1 MQGKNLFVAVL
12 TALLIGI
19 CGYQLLFTWKTAQ
32 IENKAQALAEKS
44 VKAQSPEKLFP
55 GDAYAQLIYEDS
67 IKNVQRS
74 VKNNYLDSISNQK
87 VFLGLTYN
95 KVKEKQLNLG
105 LDLKGGMSV
114 VLQVSVRELLYS
126 LSDKSNDAEFTKAL
140 DMADKEAMTSTQD
153 YITLF
158 LKAFKAV
165 NPNGKLATI
174 FSNRV
179 NGDKINYN
187 DSDAKVEEFLRATA
201 KSSIET
207 TYNIINTRVDN
218 FGVSSP
224 NVNLEPSRGRILVEL
239 AGVDNPARVRKLL
252 QANAVLEFWETYTAQ
267 QLGSSMNS
275 ANNAL
280 KDYLALTKGEKV
292 DSTDNQNT
300 IIDDLLSSDSSSKTN
315 TAATAKNPKDSNA
328 IKAADEAKI
337 KAENPL
343 FIVLNP
349 AVDNQNRFME
359 SPVVGYS
366 KARDT
371 SLVNTYLN
379 IADVKNTFPPDVEF
393 MWSAKPAGESTNVYE
408 LYAIRKPFGKQEAEL
423 TGESVTNSRNDI
435 DQMGKPTVYMTMN
448 NSGSRKWADM
458 TGRNVGKFVA
468 ITVDKQ
474 VYSAPVV
481 QNKID
486 GGSTQIQG
494 SFTVE
499 EAGDLAK
506 ILNIGKLPVSAKIV
520 EEETVGATLGKEAI
534 RAGLLSMLAAIV
546 IIMAFMVFFYSSAG
560 IVANIALLVNVFLLI
575 GILASFGFTLTLPGI
590 AGIVLTLGMAVDANV
605 IINERIKEELR
616 AGKSLPVAIPEGF
629 KHSLSAILDGNITT
643 LLTALILLFIGLG
656 PVKGFAITLTFGI
669 LTTLFTAL
677 LVAQAIIAWRMD
689 KGDKVQVQTPFTA
702 GFLQNIHFDFI
713 GKRKITYT
721 LSSIFI
727 LIGISSFILRGFEMG
742 VDFKGGRQYK
752 VRFEKSVNNDLI
764 KKELDAQFNGG
775 TIVKTVGSSNQ
786 IKVTTSYRINESGK
800 EIDNE
805 IEHKLFTSLQP
816 QLKEGTDF
824 ETFKKYN
831 IMSSMK
837 IEPSISSDMKRSAI
851 WATLLSL
858 VVIFA
863 YVLIRFRTIGYSTGA
878 IAATAHDAF
887 VVVSLFSL
895 LYGLLPFSMEV
906 DQAFI
911 AAILTL
917 VGYSVNDTVIIFD
930 RLREYLGDP
939 KLKHQDVK
947 QTMNDAINS
956 TLSRTFNTAMTVL
969 LVSLILFIFGGE
981 SIRGFS
987 FALTIG
993 VIVGTYS
1000 SIFIASPIMYDVN
1013 NGLAKRNKPET
1024 VKI

>member
-1 MQGKNLFVAVL
+1 MQGKNLFVAAI

-19 CGYQLLFTWKTAQ
+19 CGYQLLFTWKTTQ
-32 IENKAQALAEKS
+32 IENKAQAIAEKTI
-44 VKAQSPEKLFP
+44 KASSPEKLFP
-55 GDAYAQLIYEDS
+55 GNAYAQLLYEDS
-67 IKNVQRS
+67 IKNAQRT

-114 VLQVSVRELLYS
+114 VLQVSIRELLYS
-126 LSDKSNDAEFTKAL
+126 LSDKSNDAGFTKAL
-140 DMADKEAMTSTQD
+140 EIADKEATTSNQD
-153 YITLF
+153 YISLF
-158 LKAFKAV
+158 IKAFKTT
-165 NPNGKLATI
+165 NPNIKLATI

-179 NGDKINYN
+179 NGDKVNYN
-187 DSDAKVEEFLRATA
+187 DSDAKVEEFLRTTA

-224 NVNLEPSRGRILVEL
+224 NVNLEPTRGRILVEL

-267 QLGSSMNS
+267 QLGASMNA
-275 ANNAL
+275 ANDAL
-280 KDYLALTKGEKV
+280 KDNLALSKNKDADTT
-292 DSTDNQNT
+292 SNNNT
-300 IIDDLLSSDSSSKTN
+300 SILDDLLTSDSATDKT
-315 TAATAKNPKDSNA
+315 TVAKNPSDSNA
-328 IKAADEAKI
+328 IKAANEAKI

-349 AVDNQNRFME
+349 AVDNQNKFIE
-359 SPVVGYS
+359 SPVVGYA

-371 SLVNTYLN
+371 ALVNNYLN
-379 IADVKNTFPPDVEF
+379 LADVKNTFPPDVEF
-393 MWSAKPAGESTNVYE
+393 MWGAKTVGETGNVYE
-408 LYAIRKPFGKQEAEL
+408 LYAIRKPFGKQDAEL

-494 SFTVE
+494 SFSVE

-546 IIMAFMVFFYSSAG
+546 IIMLFMIFFYSSAG
-560 IVANIALLVNVFLLI
+560 LIANIALIVNVFLLI

-677 LVAQAIIAWRMD
+677 LVAQAIIAWRME
-689 KGDKVQVQTPFTA
+689 KGSTIQVQTPFTA

-721 LSSIFI
+721 ISSILI
-727 LIGISSFILRGFEMG
+727 LIGIASFMIRGFDMG

-752 VRFEKSVNNDLI
+752 VRFEKSVDNDLI

-786 IKVTTSYRINESGK
+786 IKVTTSYKIKESGK

-805 IEHKLFTSLQP
+805 IEHKLFTALQP
-816 QLKEGTDF
+816 QLKEATDF

-863 YVLIRFRTIGYSTGA
+863 YVLIRFRTMGYSTGA

-895 LYGLLPFSMEV
+895 LYGILPFSMEV

-939 KLKHQDVK
+939 KLKHQDIK

-987 FALTIG
+987 FALSVG

-1013 NGLAKRNKPET
+1013 NWLAKKNKPET
-1024 VKI
+1024 VKV

>member
-1 MQGKNLFVAVL
+1 MQGKNSFVAIL

-32 IENKAQALAEKS
+32 IENKAQALAEKTI
-44 VKAQSPEKLFP
+44 KAASPEKLFP
-55 GDAYAQLIYEDS
+55 DDAYAQLLYEDS
-67 IKNVQRS
+67 IKSAQRT

-126 LSDKSNDAEFTKAL
+126 LSDKSNDAGFNKAL
-140 DMADKEAMTSTQD
+140 DMADLEATTSNQD

-158 LKAFKAV
+158 LKAFKTTS
-165 NPNGKLATI
+165 PNAKLATI

-179 NGDKINYN
+179 NGDKLNYN

-239 AGVDNPARVRKLL
+239 AGVDNPARVRKML

-267 QLGSSMNS
+267 QLGSSMNA
-275 ANNAL
+275 ANTAL
-280 KDYLALTKGEKV
+280 KDYMALTKGESNDTTSEKTSV
-292 DSTDNQNT
+292 L
-300 IIDDLLSSDSSSKTN
+300 DDLLSSDSATGKTASSSNK
-315 TAATAKNPKDSNA
+315 KDSTA
-328 IKAADEAKI
+328 IKAANEAKI

-349 AVDNQNRFME
+349 AVDNQNKFVE
-359 SPVVGYS
+359 SPIIGYAKS
-366 KARDT
+366 RDT
-371 SLVNTYLN
+371 SIVNSYLN
-379 IADVKNTFPPDVEF
+379 IADVKNCFPPDVEF
-393 MWSAKPAGESTNVYE
+393 MWGAKAAGESTNVYE

-448 NSGSRKWADM
+448 NTGSRKWADM

-546 IIMAFMVFFYSSAG
+546 IIMLFMVFFYSSAG
-560 IVANIALLVNVFLLI
+560 LVANIALIVNVFLLV

-616 AGKSLPVAIPEGF
+616 AGKSLAVAIPEGF

-677 LVAQAIIAWRMD
+677 LVAQALIAWLMNRG
-689 KGDKVQVQTPFTA
+689 KNIQVQTPFTA

-721 LSSIFI
+721 ISSIFI
-727 LIGISSFILRGFEMG
+727 LLGIVSFIVRGFEMG

-764 KKELDAQFNGG
+764 KKELDAKFNGG

-786 IKVTTSYRINESGK
+786 IKVTTSYKINESGK

-805 IEHKLFTSLQP
+805 IEHKLFTALEP
-816 QLKEGTDF
+816 QLKQGTDF

-858 VVIFA
+858 LVIFA

-887 VVVSLFSL
+887 VVVSLFSM
-895 LYGLLPFSMEV
+895 LYGVLPFSMEV

-939 KLKHQDVK
+939 KLRHHDVK
-947 QTMNDAINS
+947 HTMNDAINS

-987 FALTIG
+987 FALSVG

-1013 NGLAKRNKPET
+1013 KWMAKRNKPET
-1024 VKI
+1024 VKV